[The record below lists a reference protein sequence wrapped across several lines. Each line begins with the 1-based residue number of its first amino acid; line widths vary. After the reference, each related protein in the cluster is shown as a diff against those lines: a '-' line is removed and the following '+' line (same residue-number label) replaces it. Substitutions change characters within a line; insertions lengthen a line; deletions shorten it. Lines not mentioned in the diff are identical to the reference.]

1 MTRKIWLAFLADS
14 TGDTATNNGIL
25 TKQYIGAFAGNL
37 PEVRAH
43 LIETY
48 GPKINQIS
56 IQDLNDEV
64 YKIPA
69 AYEGLEAVPI
79 EDLNLSNR
87 SYNALKR
94 IYLFYMGDIMG
105 KTFNDFMKI
114 KAIGRQSAEEIVEKR
129 NDYLAAHGYEPQ
141 PAPVEPKKPMVI
153 RWPKAHVGQPTRE
166 ESRAKKEFFSLCQ
179 EDQEAMLSY
188 FPDFHD
194 LVEYMNRPEEERLA
208 ELKRCQELPPSCVV
222 DIA

>member
-1 MTRKIWLAFLADS
+1 MTRQIWLAFLANAA
-14 TGDTATNNGIL
+14 GDTATNNGIL
-25 TKQYIGAFAGNL
+25 TKQYIGAYAGNL

-56 IQDLNDEV
+56 IHDLKDEV

-94 IYLFYMGDIMG
+94 VYMFYIGDIIG
-105 KTFNDFMKI
+105 KTFDDFKKI
-114 KAIGRQSAEEIVEKR
+114 KAVGNQSAEEIVEKR
-129 NDYLAAHGYEPQ
+129 DNYLAAHGYEPQ
-141 PAPVEPKKPMVI
+141 PAPVEPKKPIVI

-179 EDQEAMLSY
+179 EDQEAMLLA
-188 FPDFHD
+188 FPEFHD

-208 ELKRCQELPPSCVV
+208 ELKRRQEMLPTCSFDVV
-222 DIA
+222 